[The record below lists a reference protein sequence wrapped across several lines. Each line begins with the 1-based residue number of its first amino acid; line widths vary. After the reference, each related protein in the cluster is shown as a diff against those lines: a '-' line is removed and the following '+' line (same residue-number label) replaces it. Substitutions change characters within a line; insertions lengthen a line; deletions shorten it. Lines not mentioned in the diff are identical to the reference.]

1 MKTFAEFNKTMS
13 NLAKAINQGFGSP
26 HAYASLFTIDNRAC
40 WQLVEMIRFEDPDF
54 YESVYAHLHARE
66 LQLHD
71 RELELKEGPDS
82 DALNKLMESLAYMI
96 IEQALYYHW
105 PFGLYYETCFKYEKN
120 REELKKIQK
129 KLI

>member
-1 MKTFAEFNKTMS
+1 MKTFAEFNNTIK
-13 NLAKAINQGFGSP
+13 NLAKAIKSGFGSSSD
-26 HAYASLFTIDNRAC
+26 YASLYTIDNRAC

-54 YESVYAHLHARE
+54 YKSVYAHLHD
-66 LQLHD
+66 H
-71 RELELKEGPDS
+71 ELELKEYPTL

-105 PFGLYYETCFKYEKN
+105 PFGSFYTDMYGDEFMEK
-120 REELKKIQK
+120 LKIK